1 MRLQLA
7 DNNCTNCEKIAP
19 LLPVRDPE
27 TGRIFNVNPLAF
39 AQMTTAEQMRAKNE
53 APIILAKLVEGD
65 GLGETGTPFRP
76 LGIDA
81 LRQLQAFEQEQN
93 KLIQQGALTPVNGQ
107 MMPQKT
113 ISPNMGVNPNFS
125 VEIEPSAKPW
135 FARTEVLVP
144 VLIGGVLVTYL
155 LFQRPQRR

>member
-27 TGRIFNVNPLAF
+27 TGRIYNVNPLAF
-39 AQMTTAEQMRAKNE
+39 ATMSTAEQIRAKEE

-65 GLGETGTPFRP
+65 GLGAF
-76 LGIDA
+76 GIPSNADV
-81 LRQLQAFEQEQN
+81 LKQFQAFEAKQN
-93 KLIQQGALTPVNGQ
+93 SLIQQGALTPVNGQ
-107 MMPQKT
+107 T
-113 ISPNMGVNPNFS
+113 NPNMAINPNFS
-125 VEIEPSAKPW
+125 VEVEPSAKPW

>member
-27 TGRIFNVNPLAF
+27 TGKIYNVNPLAF
-39 AQMTTAEQMRAKNE
+39 ATMSTAEQIRAKEE

-65 GLGETGTPFRP
+65 GLGAFNIPSNADVLKQF
-76 LGIDA
+76 
-81 LRQLQAFEQEQN
+81 QAFQAEQN
-93 KLIQQGALTPVNGQ
+93 SLIQQGALTPVNGQ
-107 MMPQKT
+107 T
-113 ISPNMGVNPNFS
+113 IAPKMAINPNFS
-125 VEIEPSAKPW
+125 VDVEPSIKPW

>member
-7 DNNCTNCEKIAP
+7 DKNCTNCEKIAP

-27 TGRIFNVNPLAF
+27 TGRIYNVNPLAF
-39 AQMTTAEQMRAKNE
+39 ATMSTAEQMRAKDE
-53 APIILAKLVEGD
+53 APMILAKLVEGD
-65 GLGETGTPFRP
+65 GLGAFNIPSNADVLKQF
-76 LGIDA
+76 
-81 LRQLQAFEQEQN
+81 QAFQAEQN
-93 KLIQQGALTPVNGQ
+93 SLIKQGALTPVNGQ
-107 MMPQKT
+107 T
-113 ISPNMGVNPNFS
+113 IAPNMAINPNFS
-125 VEIEPSAKPW
+125 VEVEPSAKPW

>member
-27 TGRIFNVNPLAF
+27 TGRIYNVNPLAF
-39 AQMTTAEQMRAKNE
+39 ATMSTAEQIRAKEE
-53 APIILAKLVEGD
+53 APVILAKLVEGD
-65 GLGETGTPFRP
+65 GLGAFNIPSNADVLKQF
-76 LGIDA
+76 
-81 LRQLQAFEQEQN
+81 QAFQAEQN
-93 KLIQQGALTPVNGQ
+93 SLIQQGALTPVNGQ
-107 MMPQKT
+107 TM
-113 ISPNMGVNPNFS
+113 PNMAINPNFS
-125 VEIEPSAKPW
+125 VDVEPSIKPW

>member
-27 TGRIFNVNPLAF
+27 TGRIYNVNPLAF
-39 AQMTTAEQMRAKNE
+39 ATMSTAEQIRAKEE
-53 APIILAKLVEGD
+53 APVILAKLVEGD
-65 GLGETGTPFRP
+65 GLGAFNIPSNADVLKQF
-76 LGIDA
+76 
-81 LRQLQAFEQEQN
+81 QAFQAEQN
-93 KLIQQGALTPVNGQ
+93 SLIQQGALTPVNGKI
-107 MMPQKT
+107 M
-113 ISPNMGVNPNFS
+113 PNMAINPNFS
-125 VEIEPSAKPW
+125 VDVEPSIKPW

>member
-27 TGRIFNVNPLAF
+27 TGRIYNVNPLAF
-39 AQMTTAEQMRAKNE
+39 ATMSTAEQIRAKEE

-65 GLGETGTPFRP
+65 GLGQTGLLPS
-76 LGIDA
+76 GMDA
-81 LRQLQAFEQEQN
+81 LKQFRAFEAEQMS
-93 KLIQQGALTPVNGQ
+93 LIKQGALTPVNGQ
-107 MMPQKT
+107 TMPQKT
-113 ISPNMGVNPNFS
+113 ISPNMAINPNFS
-125 VEIEPSAKPW
+125 VEVEPSAKPW

>member
-65 GLGETGTPFRP
+65 GLGETG
-76 LGIDA
+76 LVNLNA
-81 LRQLQAFEQEQN
+81 LKSLQAFEAEQN

-107 MMPQKT
+107 MMPSVTPSNAMPSK
-113 ISPNMGVNPNFS
+113 FS
-125 VEIEPSAKPW
+125 VQVEPSAKPW